1 MTIVNFADKDTHG
14 LDAPTQEKQIMTRE
28 YFEEMLDAGK
38 LQTATICGGRQN
50 WYDVFRNGKT
60 KTWKRTGRFE
70 IPLRFL
76 SSDSA
81 TRPSSHH
88 TGQRNIVRQW
98 CRLYLVQDQTI
109 DPNGPEFNFG
119 WRAQLAMHNASS
131 TPTSL
136 TASRQELR
144 PASWSVEASGTAH
157 DGHWRAGS
165 VSRIETPP
173 TAAGN
178 VAGAGRPQ

>member
-81 TRPSSHH
+81 TRP
-88 TGQRNIVRQW
+88 VRII
-98 CRLYLVQDQTI
+98 RVSETSFA
-109 DPNGPEFNFG
+109 NGAVFIWF
-119 WRAQLAMHNASS
+119 R
-131 TPTSL
+131 T
-136 TASRQELR
+136 RR
-144 PASWSVEASGTAH
+144 
-157 DGHWRAGS
+157 
-165 VSRIETPP
+165 
-173 TAAGN
+173 
-178 VAGAGRPQ
+178 